1 MQAKPI
7 AVVTGAAGFI
17 GSHTVDLLVS
27 RGYVVR
33 GIDNLYGGRE
43 GNLKQHANNPDVSL
57 AKRDIRS
64 VTPDDRLMA
73 GAKIVIH
80 FAGIGD
86 IVPSIEQPAEYMSA
100 NVQGTVA
107 VLEASRR
114 AGVSKFVY
122 AASSSCYGLAGT
134 PTREDHPIQPEYPYA
149 LSKNMGEQ
157 AVFHWGKVYKLPVNS
172 IRIFN
177 AYGTR
182 SRTSGAYGA
191 VFGVFL
197 KQKLAGKPFT
207 VVGDGTQ
214 KRDFI
219 YVTDVAASFV
229 TAAETAMNGQV
240 WNIGSD
246 NPQSVNRL
254 VELLGGE
261 VQFIPKRPGEPD
273 ITFADISK
281 IKRELGWKP
290 KVTFEEGVAKVLADI
305 EYWRDAPLWTPDS
318 IAQATDTWFRMLSP
332 GPKR

>member
-1 MQAKPI
+1 ML
-7 AVVTGAAGFI
+7 F
-17 GSHTVDLLVS
+17 
-27 RGYVVR
+27 
-33 GIDNLYGGRE
+33 
-43 GNLKQHANNPDVSL
+43 
-57 AKRDIRS
+57 RS
-64 VTPDDRLMA
+64 
-73 GAKIVIH
+73 
-80 FAGIGD
+80 
-86 IVPSIEQPAEYMSA
+86 
-100 NVQGTVA
+100 
-107 VLEASRR
+107 
-114 AGVSKFVY
+114 
-122 AASSSCYGLAGT
+122 
-134 PTREDHPIQPEYPYA
+134 
-149 LSKNMGEQ
+149 
-157 AVFHWGKVYKLPVNS
+157 
-172 IRIFN
+172 
-177 AYGTR
+177 
-182 SRTSGAYGA
+182 
-191 VFGVFL
+191 
-197 KQKLAGKPFT
+197 
-207 VVGDGTQ
+207 DGTQ

-332 GPKR
+332 GAKR